1 MMERDSYYLT
11 KLRHVKKALNR
22 NGMDAYVVRA
32 SAEARK
38 KALSLVRKGAT
49 VGIGGSRS
57 AEEIGL
63 LDSLRRGNYKLFDQ
77 YAGRLSQKQSLAAR
91 KQGTHA
97 DYFVSGTNAV
107 TEDGKL
113 VNIDGLGNRLAAFCF
128 GPEKVVIVV
137 GRNKIVSD
145 VESAIDRVRNVAAPM
160 NAIRFGLTTPCVK
173 TGRCSDCSSPQR
185 ICNLTLIIEKQR
197 VKGRISVILVNEDLG
212 F

>member
-1 MMERDSYYLT
+1 MTERDSYYLT
-11 KLRHVKKALNR
+11 KLRNVKKALAR
-22 NGMDAYVVRA
+22 NGMDAYVVKT
-32 SAEARK
+32 SAEAQR
-38 KALSLVRKGAT
+38 KALSLLRKGAT

-63 LDSLRRGNYKLFDQ
+63 LDALRRGKYELFDQ
-77 YAGRLSQKQSLAAR
+77 YASRLSKKDSLAAR

-128 GPEKVVIVV
+128 GPEKVIIVV

-160 NAIRFGLTTPCVK
+160 NAIRFGLSTPCVK

-197 VKGRISVILVNEDLG
+197 TKGRISVILVNEELG

>member
-1 MMERDSYYLT
+1 MTERDTYYLT
-11 KLRHVKKALNR
+11 KLRNVKKALAR
-22 NGMDAYVVRA
+22 NGIDAYVVKT

-38 KALSLVRKGAT
+38 KALSLLRKGAT

-63 LDSLRRGNYKLFDQ
+63 LDALRRGNYNLFDQ
-77 YAGRLSQKQSLAAR
+77 YADRLSEKDSLTAR

-107 TEDGKL
+107 TETGKL

-128 GPEKVVIVV
+128 GPEKVIIVV

-145 VESAIDRVRNVAAPM
+145 VEAAIDRVRNVAAPI
-160 NAIRFGLTTPCVK
+160 NAIRFGLSTPCVK
-173 TGRCSDCSSPQR
+173 TGRCTDCNSPQR

-197 VKGRISVILVNEDLG
+197 TKGRMSVILVNEDLG